1 MSGRRFAVAIAL
13 SILMLGLAAPAVAQ
27 DAGET
32 LGVSSSVKKALD
44 YLKSRQQSDGGF
56 AEPRGSSSDE
66 LTAWVIAGVKSA
78 GVDPASWRKSG
89 KSPINYLEAHAK
101 GWTKL
106 TDLEKA
112 CLAVSCAG
120 ADPRSFGGRNLV
132 AEIKSHAAA
141 DGHIGGMVN
150 EHCWGIIALAA
161 AGEPLP
167 AGARGWLVAR
177 QNIDGGYGFS
187 SDSGSDPDDSGAALQ
202 ALIAVGEDTKSN
214 PVSRVISYLHFCQAP
229 DGGFSFQTDES
240 NVGSTAWAVQG
251 MVAAGENPRADAWK
265 SGGKTP
271 IDYLSGMQQ
280 SDGHFRFCKSNDTN
294 LVWMT
299 AETIPALMGKAYPL
313 KADTPAPKTPGPT
326 TTTTTETT
334 TTTAQTDQD
343 SDQGAQSGQVAT
355 APDGVVTTAPSSAP
369 EKSKGN
375 SAGPRAG
382 TSRTS
387 PKGTAQALALGA
399 GRGSGGTWKGIAL
412 LAVFCFMLLVL
423 AGIAYAVVRIFR
435 SRSNPTA

>member
-1 MSGRRFAVAIAL
+1 MSGRRFAVAVAL
-13 SILMLGLAAPAVAQ
+13 TIMLFGLVAPAVAQ
-27 DAGET
+27 TGET
-32 LGVSSSVKKALD
+32 MAVSNSVQKALD
-44 YLKSRQQSDGGF
+44 YLKGRQKSDGGF
-56 AEPRGSSSDE
+56 TEQGTVSSDE
-66 LTAWVIAGVKSA
+66 LTAWVIAGIKSA
-78 GVDPASWRKSG
+78 GVDPSSWHKSG
-89 KSPINYLEAHAK
+89 KSPIDCLAAHAK

-112 CLAVSCAG
+112 CLAVSSAG

-132 AEIKSHAAA
+132 ADIKSRAAA

-161 AGEPLP
+161 AAEPLP
-167 AGARGWLVAR
+167 VGAREWLVAR

-202 ALIAVGEDTKSN
+202 ALIAAGEDAKSN

-251 MVAAGENPRADAWK
+251 MVAAGQNPRSDAWK

-313 KADTPAPKTPGPT
+313 KKETPAQSKTTGPATSTDT
-326 TTTTTETT
+326 TTT
-334 TTTAQTDQD
+334 
-343 SDQGAQSGQVAT
+343 QSGQESQQQAVSAGTT
-355 APDGVVTTAPSSAP
+355 APDSGTTGQEPAS
-369 EKSKGN
+369 
-375 SAGPRAG
+375 
-382 TSRTS
+382 
-387 PKGTAQALALGA
+387 AQATGPGARSKARSQAQKKQIAMNNQPGSSKTGGGGNGLALFAVICAMYLVVLGLA
-399 GRGSGGTWKGIAL
+399 YVLVHAL
-412 LAVFCFMLLVL
+412 
-423 AGIAYAVVRIFR
+423 R
-435 SRSNPTA
+435 SRHQA